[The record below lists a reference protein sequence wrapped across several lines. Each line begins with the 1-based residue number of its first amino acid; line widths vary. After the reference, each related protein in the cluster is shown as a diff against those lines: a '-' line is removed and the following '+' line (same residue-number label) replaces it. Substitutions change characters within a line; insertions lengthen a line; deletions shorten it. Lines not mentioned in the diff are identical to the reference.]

1 MLYYSHHTIRWFP
14 LKGLYRLINVEFG
27 MWLKFLAIL
36 CASAIVLPLFIL
48 NAVVKD
54 YTFYTTHARF
64 ENLYSSSG
72 CSLLFLG
79 LLVLLCLYFLKS
91 VYAGYWGSKSVYT
104 YLSLPVAR
112 ESLYFAKL
120 IVFVTGCLLLLA
132 AQLVSIRLGYSLV
145 MSKAETYLDGRYV
158 MNNGLFLAFA
168 RSEFLRVLLPMTF
181 GRMLSSLG
189 MLLVIVT
196 GVYYGALCERSRTYV
211 GFVPIAFAGWLLYRT
226 LAYRLNEPI
235 HFNSPTNL
243 YPSSILFFVLSAWF
257 VWHGVRLMKRG
268 TIA

>member
-1 MLYYSHHTIRWFP
+1 M
-14 LKGLYRLINVEFG
+14 KGLYRLINVEFG
-27 MWLKFLAIL
+27 MWLRFLAAL
-36 CASAIVLPLFIL
+36 CASTIVLPLLIL
-48 NAVVKD
+48 NAAAED
-54 YTFYTTHARF
+54 YAFYASHARF
-64 ENLYSSSG
+64 EHLYSSSG

-79 LLVLLCLYFLKS
+79 LLLLLCLYFLKS

-120 IVFVTGCLLLLA
+120 IVFMIGCLLLFA
-132 AQLVSIRLGYSLV
+132 AQLVSIRLGYSLA
-145 MSKAETYLDGRYV
+145 MNKAETYMEGRYV

-181 GRMLSSLG
+181 TRILSSLG

-196 GVYYGALCERSRTYV
+196 GVYYGALCERSRTYI
-211 GFVPIAFAGWLLYRT
+211 GFVPIAVAGWMLYRT

-235 HFNSPTNL
+235 HSATSTNL
-243 YPSSILFFVLSAWF
+243 YPSSLLFFALSCLF

-268 TIA
+268 SIA